1 MRIKWLSLIRT
12 IGFLLV
18 LLYHFF
24 KQIFPGGFIGVDL
37 FFTLSGFLTTALL
50 IDEFQAEGKIDLFG
64 FFHRRFYRIFP
75 PLVLMILLSLPLALL
90 VRNDFI
96 ASIGLQVSAAL
107 GFMTNF
113 FEILAGGSYENQ
125 FSPHLFVHTWS
136 LAIEVQF
143 YLIWVLAVFGMTK
156 ISKSSGQLRGTIF
169 LTSSALFLLS
179 FLGMFISSFF
189 VSNFSSIYYSTF
201 THIFPFFLGSIL
213 ATMTGVKNTTR
224 AFEKI
229 VEKLD
234 VRKTI
239 ALFAGGLVVEILLL
253 FFLKFDSIL
262 TYTIGFLLSS
272 LATASMIYA
281 ARVLHEKT
289 PNVEEPALLSYF
301 SSISYG
307 IYLFHW
313 PLFVIFSQLFQ
324 LAISV
329 PLTLVFSII
338 FASLSFYMIEPNL
351 QGKKGNLLGL
361 DIDFASYSK
370 WFYSLAGVLTLACLG
385 ISLFAPKLGGFEKES
400 LASNLVQAQT
410 QMATTRA
417 AAENAQATN
426 YNVQAGV
433 TIFGDSVTVRAST
446 AIQEVLPDAVIDGT
460 VSRHLTE
467 AKNLIELYKKNNT
480 LKETVVISL
489 GTNTSDNYQ
498 ELLDDLVANVPKGH
512 RLIFVTPYDGNF
524 SQDTS
529 LAYQTGQYEKELAK
543 ENDFISIADWY
554 QVAVA
559 NPAIWV
565 GSDLVHFNLETNG
578 AELFATTIQDAVEAA
593 ADGPVKE

>member
-224 AFEKI
+224 AFEKM

-289 PNVEEPALLSYF
+289 PNLEEPALLGYL

-361 DIDFASYSK
+361 DIDFVSYSK
-370 WFYSLAGVLTLACLG
+370 WFYSLAGLLTLTCLG

-426 YNVQAGV
+426 YNVQTGV

-498 ELLDDLVANVPKGH
+498 ELLDDLVANFPKGH

>member
-50 IDEFQAEGKIDLFG
+50 IDEFQAKGKIDLFG

-75 PLVLMILLSLPLALL
+75 PLVLMILLTLPLALL

-96 ASIGLQVSAAL
+96 SSVGLQVSAAL

-125 FSPHLFVHTWS
+125 FSPHLFVHTWT

-224 AFEKI
+224 AFEKM

-239 ALFAGGLVVEILLL
+239 ALFAGGLVMEILLL

-281 ARVLHEKT
+281 ARVLHEKA
-289 PNVEEPALLSYF
+289 PNVEEPALLGYF

-338 FASLSFYMIEPNL
+338 FASLSFYVIEPNL

-370 WFYSLAGVLTLACLG
+370 WLYSLAGLLTLACLG

-426 YNVQAGV
+426 YNVQTGV

-446 AIQEVLPDAVIDGT
+446 AIQEVLSDAVIDGT

-480 LKETVVISL
+480 LKETVIISL

-498 ELLDDLVANVPKGH
+498 ELLDDLVANFPKGH

-529 LAYQTGQYEKELAK
+529 LAYQTGKYEKELAK

-578 AELFATTIQDAVEAA
+578 AELFATTIQDAVDAA